1 MTKADTEPILEEFKN
16 NLTDKNVSSEIAD
29 QIVASVEK
37 SLIKK
42 TTASFTSVKTTVQEA
57 LVEAIA
63 KLLTPKRNIDI
74 LKEAISAKK

>member
-29 QIVASVEK
+29 QIVANVEK

-42 TTASFTSVKTTVQEA
+42 TTASFTSVKATVQEA